1 MNPEELAMVRHYL
14 IKNEG
19 WHQAV
24 YYDSLG
30 IPTVGVGFNLRRAD
44 APEKIRALDL
54 DYEKLLKREQMLSD
68 AQIEMLFAQ
77 DLHTAAAA
85 AEALIPGWVA
95 LAAGRKKALTDMAF
109 NLGAGGLAKFS
120 RFLTAVNRENW
131 QAAEAEIMNSLYA
144 RQVGPRARRNAVAIR
159 HGDASPS

>member
-1 MNPEELAMVRHYL
+1 MSPEELAMVRHYL

-44 APEKIRALDL
+44 AAEKIRALNL
-54 DYEKLLKREQMLSD
+54 DYEKLPKREQRWSD
-68 AQIEMLFAQ
+68 EKMETLFAQ
-77 DLHTAAAA
+77 DLHTPAAA
-85 AEALIPGWVA
+85 AEALIPGWAA

-109 NLGAGGLAKFS
+109 
-120 RFLTAVNRENW
+120 
-131 QAAEAEIMNSLYA
+131 
-144 RQVGPRARRNAVAIR
+144 
-159 HGDASPS
+159 